1 MLIRYCRKKSSFLSD
16 MSYVRPLFF
25 LLLLYVMSHENFYIS
40 SITGPIYIVQKI
52 FASRKFPP
60 KGFQGSYEPIRPSP
74 LTPFCIGYF
83 LGVGGHLWKISKID
97 KYRVSIY
104 WPLICKAHAPPPT
117 HHDLYCISELRIRI
131 RIDLC
136 CGSGF
141 RCKKLHLSFE
151 KKKKYFNSCKN
162 AHFDIFLSWKEFF

>member
-83 LGVGGHLWKISKID
+83 LGVGGHLWKISYLNID

-104 WPLICKAHAPPPT
+104 WPLICKAPTPPPP
-117 HHDLYCISELRIRI
+117 HLGLYYISELRIRI
-131 RIDLC
+131 RNNLS
-136 CGSGF
+136 CGSGPM
-141 RCKKLHLSFE
+141 RVKNCTLILE
-151 KKKKYFNSCKN
+151 KIYFNISKN
-162 AHFDIFLSWKEFF
+162 ALSDIFS